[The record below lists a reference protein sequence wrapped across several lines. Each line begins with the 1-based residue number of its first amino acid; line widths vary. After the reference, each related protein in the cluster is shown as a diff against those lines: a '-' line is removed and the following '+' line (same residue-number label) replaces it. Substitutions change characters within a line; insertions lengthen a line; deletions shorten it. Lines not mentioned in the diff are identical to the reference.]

1 MVGQIA
7 IGIAFASALIGSI
20 LYYLVAKGRT
30 EYLSAARISAHLCI
44 WAVIISA
51 GTLLY
56 YIFNYRFDINYV
68 YEHVSRSLSKPL
80 LFSTFYASQEGSFM
94 LWALLTAFIA
104 IPLMP
109 YASRQRYEAPVMTVY
124 LSILVF
130 LSIMLVIKTPFE
142 SIYASHPGEVP
153 AGFIPPDG
161 KGLNPSLENLWIAI
175 HPPMLFLGFSLLA
188 VPFSFAIAG
197 LWRRDYQG
205 WITTSLPWTL
215 GAGMILGFGIILGGF
230 WAYETLGWGGY
241 WAWDPVENASLL
253 PWLITVAAFHTMLTQ
268 KKTGGLVRTNL
279 LMTLLAYALVI
290 YCSFMT
296 RSGVLSDAS
305 VHSFV
310 APGNDVFRLLVLALV
325 VFIGAPLVIFLSR
338 MGDMKARATEYKLL
352 SRETALSIGAA
363 IIGASALVIFV
374 GTSAPLVS
382 KKVEISYYGDLHI
395 PIAIVLMLVNGLSLV
410 LKWKQS
416 NTRETLKKG
425 AWAIVA
431 SIIITVILFVLG
443 IQDVG
448 YSLIIAASL
457 FSLFINLEITYSLL
471 KGKLSFTVKKD
482 DDIQVKLFSALRW
495 VAIIGALIMVVST
508 KGDFYKFGYI
518 IEDYGLYWLAAA
530 LIVVF
535 AFVVFGR
542 VKMKA
547 DSRFLGAYVAHAGLA
562 LFILGVVASS
572 HYEETTEFTIMEN
585 QKVKLF
591 NDYELDYAG
600 YKLTP
605 PQSYSFIINVHDNDG
620 AVESVE
626 PVLFFSA
633 FDNFKTA
640 NPKPSILKY
649 GSRDLYFTVKGT
661 EPVGGPPKDSLT
673 KGQTIPIV
681 GGKVDLTFTEFDFSP
696 EERQKMMSG
705 QSFTVVAKLSANP
718 KGSDEHIPFEASVTR
733 NLETQEASND
743 NVLIPGTPYLVSL
756 SELRPNLEDREQSKI
771 IITSFDSTNP
781 PPPVKERVF
790 VQAFV
795 KPYINLVWAGVI
807 ILTIG
812 FAFSMLRRR
821 KEALSAITKAEQM
834 FEKIKTHHAA
844 NDDSATPIESI
855 KELPFPSPAKKI
867 A

>member
-20 LYYLVAKGRT
+20 LYYLVTKGRT
-30 EYLSAARISAHLCI
+30 EYLSAARISAHICI
-44 WAVIISA
+44 WAVILSA

-56 YIFNYRFDINYV
+56 YIFNYRFDISYV

-94 LWALLTAFIA
+94 LWALLTAIIA

-130 LSIMLVIKTPFE
+130 LTIMLVLKTPFE
-142 SIYASHPGEVP
+142 SLAAAHPGEVP

-175 HPPMLFLGFSLLA
+175 HPPMLFTGFALLA
-188 VPFSFAIAG
+188 VPFAFAIAG

-215 GAGMILGFGIILGGF
+215 GAAMILGFGIILGGF

-310 APGNDVFRLLVLALV
+310 APGNDVFRLLVVA
-325 VFIGAPLVIFLSR
+325 LVIFVGGPLVFFATR
-338 MGDMKARATEYKLL
+338 MREMKARAAEYKML

-382 KKVEISYYGDLHI
+382 KKVDISYYGNLHI

-416 NTRETLKKG
+416 NAREMVKKG
-425 AWAIVA
+425 AWALITSIV
-431 SIIITVILFVLG
+431 ITGVLFALG

-448 YSLIIAASL
+448 YSLIIAAAL
-457 FSLFINLEITYSLL
+457 FSLLINLEVAYSLL
-471 KGKLSFTVKKD
+471 KGKLGFVVNKD
-482 DDIQVKLFSALRW
+482 ADVRTKLIGALRW
-495 VAIIGALIMVVST
+495 MAILGVLIMVIAA
-508 KGDFYKFGYI
+508 KGDFYKFGYYI
-518 IEDYGLYWLAAA
+518 VDYGLYWLAAT
-530 LIVVF
+530 LLVVF
-535 AFVVFGR
+535 SFVVFGA
-542 VKMKA
+542 VKLKA
-547 DSRFLGAYVAHAGLA
+547 DSRFIGAYVAHMGLA
-562 LFILGVVASS
+562 LFIIGVVASS
-572 HYEETTEFTIMEN
+572 HYEETTEFTIMEKE
-585 QKVKLF
+585 KVKLF
-591 NDYELDYAG
+591 NDYELNYGG

-605 PQSYSFIINVHDNDG
+605 PQSYSFVINVHDKDG
-620 AVESVE
+620 GIETVE

-661 EPVGGPPKDSLT
+661 EPIGGPPKDSLT
-673 KGQTIPIV
+673 KGQTIPII
-681 GGKVDLTFTEFDFSP
+681 GGAVDVTFNEFEFTA
-696 EERQKMMSG
+696 EERQKMMAN
-705 QSFTVVAKLSANP
+705 QTFTVVAKLSAQV
-718 KGSDEHIPFEASVTR
+718 KGSSEVIPFETSVTR
-733 NLETQEASND
+733 NLETQEASKD
-743 NVLIPGTPYLVSL
+743 DVLIPGTPYYVAL
-756 SELRPNLEDREQSKI
+756 SELRPNLENRDQSQI

-781 PPPVKERVF
+781 PPPIKERVF

-795 KPYINLVWAGVI
+795 KPYINMVWAGVI

-812 FAFSMLRRR
+812 FGFSMLRRR
-821 KEALSAITKAEQM
+821 KEALAAISKAEQM
-834 FEKIKTHHAA
+834 FEKLKGHHALS
-844 NDDSATPIESI
+844 DDSAAPVASKQEIPFPTPI
-855 KELPFPSPAKKI
+855 KKNV
-867 A
+867 

>member
-56 YIFNYRFDINYV
+56 YIFNYRFDISYV

-94 LWALLTAFIA
+94 LWALLTAIIA

-124 LSILVF
+124 LSILAF
-130 LSIMLVIKTPFE
+130 LAIMLVVKTPFA
-142 SIYASHPGEVP
+142 SIYAAHPGEVP

-175 HPPMLFLGFSLLA
+175 HPPMLFTGFSLLA
-188 VPFSFAIAG
+188 VPFAFAIAG

-215 GAGMILGFGIILGGF
+215 GAAMILGFGIILGGF

-296 RSGVLSDAS
+296 RSGVLADAS

-310 APGNDVFRLLVLALV
+310 APGGEVRLLLTLALIIFV
-325 VFIGAPLVIFLSR
+325 GGPLVFFAIR
-338 MGDMKARATEYKLL
+338 MRDMKTRAAEYKLL

-363 IIGASALVIFV
+363 IVGASALVIFV

-382 KKVEISYYGDLHI
+382 KKVDISYYADLHV
-395 PIAIVLMLVNGLSLV
+395 PIAIVLMLVNALSLI

-416 NTRETLKKG
+416 NTREMVKKG
-425 AWAIVA
+425 AWAL
-431 SIIITVILFVLG
+431 ITSFVITGALYAFG
-443 IQDVG
+443 IRDIG
-448 YSLIIAASL
+448 YSLIIAAAL
-457 FSLFINLEITYSLL
+457 FSLLVNLEVTYSLL
-471 KGKLSFTVKKD
+471 KGKLGFVVNRDADVRT
-482 DDIQVKLFSALRW
+482 KLLGAFRW
-495 VAIIGALIMVVST
+495 MVILGILTMIIAA
-508 KGDFYKFGYI
+508 KGDFYKFGYYVV
-518 IEDYGLYWLAAA
+518 DYGLYWLAAT
-530 LIVVF
+530 LLVVF
-535 AFVVFGR
+535 SFVVFGA
-542 VKMKA
+542 VKLKA
-547 DSRFLGAYVAHAGLA
+547 DSRFIGAYVAHMGLA
-562 LFILGVVASS
+562 LFIIGVVASS
-572 HYEETTEFTIMEN
+572 HYEETTEFTIMEKE
-585 QKVKLF
+585 KVKLF
-591 NDYELDYAG
+591 NDYELNYGG

-605 PQSYSFIINVHDNDG
+605 PQSYSFVINVHDKDG
-620 AVESVE
+620 GIESVE
-626 PVLFFSA
+626 PILFFSA

-673 KGQTIPIV
+673 KGQTIPII
-681 GGKVDLTFTEFDFSP
+681 GGAVDVTFNEFEFTA

-705 QSFTVVAKLSANP
+705 QTFTVLAKLSAKV
-718 KGSDEHIPFEASVTR
+718 KGSSEVIPFETSVTR
-733 NLETQEASND
+733 NLETQEASKD
-743 NVLIPGTPYLVSL
+743 DVLIPGTPYYVALA
-756 SELRPNLEDREQSKI
+756 ELRPNLEDRDKSKI

-781 PPPVKERVF
+781 PPPIKERVF

-795 KPYINLVWAGVI
+795 KPYINMVWAGVI

-812 FAFSMLRRR
+812 FGFSMIRRR
-821 KEALSAITKAEQM
+821 KEALAAISKAEQM
-834 FEKIKTHHAA
+834 FEKIKGHHAPS
-844 NDDSATPIESI
+844 DDSAAPIANKPEM
-855 KELPFPSPAKKI
+855 PFPTTIKKT

>member
-30 EYLSAARISAHLCI
+30 EYLSAARISSHLCI
-44 WAVIISA
+44 WAVILSA

-56 YIFNYRFDINYV
+56 YIFNYRFDISYV

-94 LWALLTAFIA
+94 LWALLTALIA

-130 LSIMLVIKTPFE
+130 LTIMLVLKTPFE
-142 SIYASHPGEVP
+142 SLAAAHPGEVP
-153 AGFIPPDG
+153 VGFIPQDG

-188 VPFSFAIAG
+188 VPFAFAIAG
-197 LWRRDYQG
+197 LWRSDYQG

-215 GAGMILGFGIILGGF
+215 GAAMVLGFGIILGGF

-310 APGNDVFRLLVLALV
+310 APGNDVFRLLVVALV
-325 VFIGAPLVIFLSR
+325 LFIGLPLIFFATR
-338 MGDMKARATEYKLL
+338 MRDMKARATEYKLL

-382 KKVEISYYGDLHI
+382 KKVDISYYGNLHI

-416 NTRETLKKG
+416 NAREVIKKG
-425 AWAIVA
+425 AWALITSIV
-431 SIIITVILFVLG
+431 ITGVLFALG
-443 IQDVG
+443 IQDIG
-448 YSLIIAASL
+448 YSLIIAAAL
-457 FSLFINLEITYSLL
+457 FSLLINLELTYSLL
-471 KGKLSFTVKKD
+471 KGKLSFVVNKD
-482 DDIQVKLFSALRW
+482 ADVRTKLIGALRW
-495 VAIIGALIMVVST
+495 MGILGILIMVIAA
-508 KGDFYKFGYI
+508 KGDFYKFGYY
-518 IEDYGLYWLAAA
+518 IEDYGLYWLAAT
-530 LIVVF
+530 LLVVF
-535 AFVVFGR
+535 SFVVFGA
-542 VKMKA
+542 VKLKA
-547 DSRFLGAYVAHAGLA
+547 DTRFIGAYIAHMGLA
-562 LFILGVVASS
+562 LFIIGVVASS
-572 HYEETTEFTIMEN
+572 HYEETTEFTIMEKE
-585 QKVKLF
+585 KVKLF

-605 PQSYSFIINVHDNDG
+605 PQSYNFIINVRDNDG
-620 AVESVE
+620 NVESVE

-649 GSRDLYFTVKGT
+649 GSRDLYFVVKGT

-673 KGQTIPIV
+673 KGQTIPII
-681 GGKVDLTFTEFDFSP
+681 GGAVDVTFNEFEFTA
-696 EERQKMMSG
+696 EEREKMMSN
-705 QSFTVVAKLSANP
+705 QTFTVVAKLSAQV
-718 KGSDEHIPFEASVTR
+718 KGSVEQIPFETSVTR
-733 NLETQEASND
+733 NLETQEASKD
-743 NVLIPGTPYLVSL
+743 DVLIPGTSYYVGLA
-756 SELRPNLEDREQSKI
+756 ELRPNLENRDQSKI

-795 KPYINLVWAGVI
+795 KPYINMVWAGVI

-812 FAFSMLRRR
+812 FGFSMLRRR
-821 KEALSAITKAEQM
+821 KEALAAITNAEQM
-834 FEKIKTHHAA
+834 FEKVKGHHAA
-844 NDDSATPIESI
+844 SDDSASPVASVQEVPFPTPI
-855 KELPFPSPAKKI
+855 KKMV
-867 A
+867 

>member
-56 YIFNYRFDINYV
+56 YIFNYRFDISYV

-94 LWALLTAFIA
+94 LWALLTALIA

-130 LSIMLVIKTPFE
+130 LTIMLVLKTPFE
-142 SIYASHPGEVP
+142 SLAAAHPGEVP
-153 AGFIPPDG
+153 VGFIPQDG

-188 VPFSFAIAG
+188 VPFAFAIAG

-215 GAGMILGFGIILGGF
+215 GAAMVLGFGIILGGF

-310 APGNDVFRLLVLALV
+310 APGNDVFRLLVVALV
-325 VFIGAPLVIFLSR
+325 LFIGLPLIFFITR
-338 MGDMKARATEYKLL
+338 MRDMKARATEYKLL

-382 KKVEISYYGDLHI
+382 KKVDISYYGNLHI

-416 NTRETLKKG
+416 NARETIKKG
-425 AWAIVA
+425 AWAL
-431 SIIITVILFVLG
+431 ITSLVITGVLFALG
-443 IQDVG
+443 IQDIG
-448 YSLIIAASL
+448 YSLIISATL
-457 FSLFINLEITYSLL
+457 FSLLINLELTYSLL
-471 KGKLSFTVKKD
+471 KGKLGFVVNKD
-482 DDIQVKLFSALRW
+482 ADVRTKLIGALRW
-495 VAIIGALIMVVST
+495 MVILGILIMVIAA
-508 KGDFYKFGYI
+508 KGDFYKFGYY
-518 IEDYGLYWLAAA
+518 IEDYGLYWLATT
-530 LIVVF
+530 LLVIF
-535 AFVVFGR
+535 SFVVFGA
-542 VKMKA
+542 VKLKA
-547 DSRFLGAYVAHAGLA
+547 DTRFIGAYIAHMGLA
-562 LFILGVVASS
+562 LFIIGVVASS
-572 HYEETTEFTIMEN
+572 HYEETTEFTIM
-585 QKVKLF
+585 QKDKVKLF
-591 NDYELDYAG
+591 DRYELDYAG

-605 PQSYSFIINVHDNDG
+605 PQNYNFIINVRDEDG
-620 AVESVE
+620 TVETVE
-626 PVLFFSA
+626 PIIFFSA
-633 FDNFKTA
+633 FDNFKNL

-649 GSRDLYFTVKGT
+649 GTRDLYFVVKGT
-661 EPVGGPPKDSLT
+661 EPTGGPPKDSLT
-673 KGQTIPIV
+673 KGQTIPII
-681 GGKVDLTFTEFDFSP
+681 GGAVDLTFNEFEFTA
-696 EERQKMMSG
+696 EERQKMMSN
-705 QSFTVVAKLSANP
+705 QTFTVVAKLSAQV
-718 KGSDEHIPFEASVTR
+718 KGSTEVIPFETSVTR
-733 NLETQEASND
+733 NLETQEASKD
-743 NVLIPGTPYLVSL
+743 DVLIPGTSYYVGLA
-756 SELRPNLEDREQSKI
+756 ELRPNLENRDQSQI

-807 ILTIG
+807 ILTVG
-812 FAFSMLRRR
+812 FGFSMLRRR
-821 KEALSAITKAEQM
+821 KEALAAISKAEQM
-834 FEKIKTHHAA
+834 FEKVKGHHAA
-844 NDDSATPIESI
+844 SDDSAAPVASVQEI
-855 KELPFPSPAKKI
+855 PFPTHTKKTV
-867 A
+867 

>member
-1 MVGQIA
+1 MIGQIA
-7 IGIAFASALIGSI
+7 LGVAFASALIGSI

-30 EYLSAARISAHLCI
+30 EYLGAARLAAHICISSVL
-44 WAVIISA
+44 VSA

-56 YIFNYRFDINYV
+56 YIFSYRFDINYV

-94 LWALLTAFIA
+94 LWALLTAIIA

-109 YASRQRYEAPVMTVY
+109 YAARQRYEAPVMSVY
-124 LSILVF
+124 LSILIF
-130 LSIMLVIKTPFE
+130 LAIMLVIRSPFE
-142 SIYASHPGEVP
+142 SIYAAHPGEVP

-175 HPPMLFLGFSLLA
+175 HPPMLFLGFALLA
-188 VPFSFAIAG
+188 VPFSFALAG

-205 WITTSLPWTL
+205 WVTTSLPWTL
-215 GAGMILGFGIILGGF
+215 GAAMILGFGIILGGF

-268 KKTGGLVRTNL
+268 KKTGGLVKTNL

-310 APGNDVFRLLVLALV
+310 APGNDVFRLLVVALIIFV
-325 VFIGAPLVIFLSR
+325 GGPLVFFAVR
-338 MGDMKARATEYKLL
+338 MRDMKASGTEYRLL

-382 KKVEISYYGDLHI
+382 KKVDISYYGNLHI
-395 PIAIVLMLVNGLSLV
+395 PIAIVLMLVNGFSLV

-416 NTRETLKKG
+416 GLRDMMKKA
-425 AWAIVA
+425 AWAF
-431 SIIITVILFVLG
+431 ITSLVLTGVLFAFG
-443 IQDVG
+443 IQDIG
-448 YSLIIAASL
+448 YSLIIAAAL
-457 FSLFINLEITYSLL
+457 FSLLINLEVTYSLL
-471 KGKLSFTVKKD
+471 KGKLSFVVSKD
-482 DDIQVKLFSALRW
+482 AAITTKLIGALRW
-495 VAIIGALIMVVST
+495 MGILGILIMVIAA
-508 KGDFYKFGYI
+508 KGDFYKFGYYI
-518 IEDYGLYWLAAA
+518 VDYGLYWLAAT
-530 LIVVF
+530 LLVVF
-535 AFVVFGR
+535 SFVVFGAVR
-542 VKMKA
+542 MKA
-547 DSRFLGAYVAHAGLA
+547 DTRFIGAYVAHAGLA

-572 HYEETTEFTIMEN
+572 HYEETTEFTITDD
-585 QKVKLF
+585 QKVKVF
-591 NDYELDYAG
+591 DGYELTYAG

-605 PQSYSFIINVHDNDG
+605 PQSYNFIINVRDKDG
-620 AVESVE
+620 SVETVE

-633 FDNFKTA
+633 FDDFKTA

-661 EPVGGPPKDSLT
+661 EPTGGPPKDSLT
-673 KGQTIPIV
+673 KGQTIPIL
-681 GGKVDLTFTEFDFSP
+681 GGAVNITFNEFEFTP
-696 EERQKMMSG
+696 EERQKMMSN
-705 QSFTVVAKLSANP
+705 QTFVVKAKLSAQV
-718 KGSDEHIPFEASVTR
+718 KGSDEIIPLETSVSR
-733 NLETQEASND
+733 NLETEVANMED
-743 NVLIPGTPYLVSL
+743 VVIPGTEYHVKLA
-756 SELRPNLEDREQSKI
+756 ELRPNLENRDQSKI
-771 IITSFDSTNP
+771 FIESFDNDNP
-781 PPPVKERVF
+781 PPPIKERVF
-790 VQAFV
+790 VQAFI
-795 KPYINLVWAGVI
+795 KPYINMVWAGVI

-812 FAFSMLRRR
+812 FGFSMLRRR
-821 KEALSAITKAEQM
+821 KEALTAITKAEQM
-834 FEKIKTHHAA
+834 FEKLKGHRAA
-844 NDDSATPIESI
+844 SDESATAVASTQEMPLPS
-855 KELPFPSPAKKI
+855 ELKKN